1 MLVSTGIFME
11 HLPPSKHT
19 IARALKTYTFSSV
32 IGLMLNLKFFFIE
45 NKSYKMQHSIKK
57 TQKQINIQ
65 FPEKA
70 PLKHFDRLYS
80 FKYKIH
86 FTLKSTYI

>member
-1 MLVSTGIFME
+1 
-11 HLPPSKHT
+11 
-19 IARALKTYTFSSV
+19 
-32 IGLMLNLKFFFIE
+32 MLNLEIFFIE

-70 PLKHFDRLYS
+70 P
-80 FKYKIH
+80 
-86 FTLKSTYI
+86 

>member
-11 HLPPSKHT
+11 HLPLSKQT

-32 IGLMLNLKFFFIE
+32 IGLMLNLKFFLLKTNHITC
-45 NKSYKMQHSIKK
+45 SISLKN
-57 TQKQINIQ
+57 QINIL

-70 PLKHFDRLYS
+70 PLKTF
-80 FKYKIH
+80 
-86 FTLKSTYI
+86 

>member
-57 TQKQINIQ
+57 INIQ

>member
-11 HLPPSKHT
+11 HLPPSKQT

-32 IGLMLNLKFFFIE
+32 IGLMLNLKFFLLKTNHITC
-45 NKSYKMQHSIKK
+45 SISLKNSFHVKK
-57 TQKQINIQ
+57 KINIL

-70 PLKHFDRLYS
+70 PLKTF
-80 FKYKIH
+80 
-86 FTLKSTYI
+86 